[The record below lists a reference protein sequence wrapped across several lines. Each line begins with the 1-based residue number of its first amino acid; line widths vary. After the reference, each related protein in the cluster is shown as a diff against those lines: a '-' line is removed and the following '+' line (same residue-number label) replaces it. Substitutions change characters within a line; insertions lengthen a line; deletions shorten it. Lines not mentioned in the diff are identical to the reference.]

1 MLDGWCI
8 YPAYLIIIKE
18 LAEEFKGQFTC
29 LGENTERYITFSI
42 LTKNEVTRINKKE
55 EKVTKTISYRLQF
68 IDSARFMIRTF
79 SSLVNNLA
87 KGIHETKSKYGHD
100 SKKCETCRIKYK
112 DCEYCI
118 EYANVKDDLI
128 VIEYIYVI
136 IKTTKECLMKF

>member
-42 LTKNEVTRINKKE
+42 PIKNEVTRINKKE

-68 IDSARFMIRTF
+68 IDSARFMIRNF
-79 SSLVNNLA
+79 QVSLIILLKEFMKLKVNMDMIV
-87 KGIHETKSKYGHD
+87 K
-100 SKKCETCRIKYK
+100 
-112 DCEYCI
+112 
-118 EYANVKDDLI
+118 NVKHAELNTKI
-128 VIEYIYVI
+128 VNTALNMQTLKMI
-136 IKTTKECLMKF
+136 